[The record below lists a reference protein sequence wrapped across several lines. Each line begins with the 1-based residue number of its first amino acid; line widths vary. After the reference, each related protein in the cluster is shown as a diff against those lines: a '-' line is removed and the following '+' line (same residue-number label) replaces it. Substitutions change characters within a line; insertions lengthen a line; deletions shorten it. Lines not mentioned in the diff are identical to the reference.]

1 MSRQPTPASPLFITT
16 VKKTAHTAPCLLRLR
31 ADRRQVVK
39 PSPFTSAMISNNLY
53 GLRPHPFFYFFIFS
67 TVLSLLHTRFF
78 THTLQVF
85 LLFDSLLARWAPKS
99 ISVLKS
105 RKSCCRIAPLTQF
118 FQIMVFSI
126 KHLFLKDRKFHQG
139 IENEDE
145 NTQENLFKMN
155 FILHGQ
161 SLTQLENLFL

>member
-1 MSRQPTPASPLFITT
+1 
-16 VKKTAHTAPCLLRLR
+16 
-31 ADRRQVVK
+31 
-39 PSPFTSAMISNNLY
+39 
-53 GLRPHPFFYFFIFS
+53 
-67 TVLSLLHTRFF
+67 
-78 THTLQVF
+78 
-85 LLFDSLLARWAPKS
+85 
-99 ISVLKS
+99 
-105 RKSCCRIAPLTQF
+105 
-118 FQIMVFSI
+118 MVFSI